1 MRVASYTPV
10 GALTKVYQV
19 KYSSRFVVAAVALG
33 FFASANSAVILQST
47 TQVTMRKVLVEY
59 QQTPTGLL
67 HSMKIREKHLARW
80 CHRHGGCTYAV
91 VGGNDA
97 LLSTV
102 LATGVQGGE
111 QAVIVPVPDPVPVPE
126 PATLALL
133 GAGLLAMG
141 LSARRRKTQIAA

>member
-10 GALTKVYQV
+10 GALTKVCQV
-19 KYSSRFVVAAVALG
+19 KNSSRFVVVAVALG
-33 FFASANSAVILQST
+33 FFASANAAIIIEST
-47 TQVTMRKVLVEY
+47 TQINKKRVLVEY
-59 QQTPTGLL
+59 QQMPTGLL

-102 LATGVQGGE
+102 LPTGVQGGE
-111 QAVIVPVPDPVPVPE
+111 QSAIVPVPDPIQVPE

-133 GAGLLAMG
+133 GAGLLGMG
-141 LSARRRKTQIAA
+141 LSARRRKVKIAA

>member
-1 MRVASYTPV
+1 VF
-10 GALTKVYQV
+10 QV

-47 TQVTMRKVLVEY
+47 TQITKRKVLVEY
-59 QQTPTGLL
+59 QQAPTGVL
-67 HSMKIREKHLARW
+67 HSMKIREKRLARW
-80 CHRHGGCTYAV
+80 CHRRGGCTYAV

-141 LSARRRKTQIAA
+141 LSARRRKTQIAT